1 MNTITS
7 DHWVEGDDMTAI
19 KADKEQALDS
29 FYALDNV
36 VTIKI
41 TMPQADWDA
50 LRTEEP
56 AGGRC
61 NFNWKGGERYKWH
74 EATSVEIS
82 GTSFP
87 AATTFTQVGL
97 KKKSFCGSI
106 SSEKPCV
113 DIDFGKFSDANVP
126 VVDGLIGSH
135 YLALNNSIQDPSYI
149 HQTLG
154 YKLFAMAGL
163 PHSRCNFAQV
173 FVNGAPIGQGS
184 AGVNSPGIF
193 VNVEAIMKPYI
204 KRNFNG
210 NMNGNLYEIA
220 HTDDF
225 VSARLPFISVE
236 NLSKFDNKADLK
248 LADDQIAA
256 HGVAGASQMLDLDQ
270 FIKHYAMEILLK
282 SWDGYANNT
291 NNTYIYNDVN
301 AVAAPGVNDVKFK
314 MIPWG
319 IDQILQPILPVNFG
333 VAPSGLIASLVRN
346 DAARR
351 AQLIDQIRSYRDT
364 VFSRETQQT
373 VLKPMIDQMET
384 LLAGFGV
391 PNAVSEIAG
400 VRQQL
405 QLTGS
410 GAGAVTAVARTP
422 NHLDLFWVGLD
433 GSVGSNWW
441 DAGANNGRWNAA
453 FEIAPAGSAAGA
465 VTAVARTPN
474 HLDVFWVGLDGSVG
488 SNWWD
493 AGANN
498 GAWNTPFEIAPAKSA
513 AGAVTA
519 VARTPNHLDVFWV
532 GLDGSVG
539 SNWWDAGANNGA
551 WNTPFEIAPAKSA
564 AGAVTAVARTPNHLD
579 VFWVGLDGS
588 VGSNWWD
595 AGANNGA
602 WNTPFEIAPA
612 KSAAG
617 AVTAVA
623 RTPNHLDVFW
633 VGLDGSVG
641 SNWWDAGANNGAWNT
656 PFEIAPAKS
665 AAGRGHGR
673 RPHPR
678 SSGCVLGRA
687 GRIGRQQLVGRRR
700 QQRRLEHPVRDRPRR
715 IGRRRGHGRRPHPR
729 SSGCV
734 LGRAGRIGRHQL
746 VGRPRQQRRLEH
758 PVREVRTLIAVGP
771 MFR

>member
-1 MNTITS
+1 MNTMTS
-7 DHWVEGDDMTAI
+7 DHWVEGNDMTTM

-29 FYALDNV
+29 LYALDNV

-61 NFNWKGGERYKWH
+61 NFNWKGGERYTWRKT
-74 EATSVEIS
+74 TSVEIS

-97 KKKSFCGSI
+97 KKKSFCGSVN
-106 SSEKPCV
+106 SEKPCL

-126 VVDGLIGSH
+126 VIDGLIGSR
-135 YLALNNSIQDPSYI
+135 YLTINNSIQDPSYI

-163 PHSRCNFAQV
+163 PYSRCNFAQV
-173 FVNGAPIGQGS
+173 FVNGALIGQGLG
-184 AGVNSPGIF
+184 GVNSPGIF
-193 VNVEAIMKPYI
+193 VNVEPIMKPYI

-220 HTDDF
+220 HLDDF

-319 IDQILQPILPVNFG
+319 IDQILQPILPVIFR
-333 VAPSGLIASLVRN
+333 VAPSGLIAKLVRN
-346 DAARR
+346 DAVRR

-373 VLKPMIDQMET
+373 VLKPMIDQMEA
-384 LLAGFGV
+384 LVVGFGV

-422 NHLDLFWVGLD
+422 DHLDLFWVGLDGSVGSTWWDAGANNGAWNAAFEIAPAGSAAQGAVTAVARTPDHLDVFWVGPDGSVGSTWWDAGANNGAWNTPFEIAPAKAAQGAVTAVARTPDHLDVFWVGPD

-453 FEIAPAGSAAGA
+453 FGIVPAGSAAGA
-465 VTAVARTPN
+465 VMAVARTPD
-474 HLDVFWVGLDGSVG
+474 HLDVFWVGPDGSVG
-488 SNWWD
+488 TNWWD
-493 AGANN
+493 AHANN
-498 GAWNTPFEIAPAKSA
+498 GAWNTPFE
-513 AGAVTA
+513 G
-519 VARTPNHLDVFWV
+519 F
-532 GLDGSVG
+532 
-539 SNWWDAGANNGA
+539 
-551 WNTPFEIAPAKSA
+551 
-564 AGAVTAVARTPNHLD
+564 
-579 VFWVGLDGS
+579 
-588 VGSNWWD
+588 
-595 AGANNGA
+595 
-602 WNTPFEIAPA
+602 
-612 KSAAG
+612 
-617 AVTAVA
+617 
-623 RTPNHLDVFW
+623 
-633 VGLDGSVG
+633 
-641 SNWWDAGANNGAWNT
+641 
-656 PFEIAPAKS
+656 
-665 AAGRGHGR
+665 
-673 RPHPR
+673 
-678 SSGCVLGRA
+678 
-687 GRIGRQQLVGRRR
+687 
-700 QQRRLEHPVRDRPRR
+700 
-715 IGRRRGHGRRPHPR
+715 
-729 SSGCV
+729 
-734 LGRAGRIGRHQL
+734 
-746 VGRPRQQRRLEH
+746 
-758 PVREVRTLIAVGP
+758 GP
-771 MFR
+771 

>member
-1 MNTITS
+1 
-7 DHWVEGDDMTAI
+7 MTAM

-29 FYALDNV
+29 LYALNNV
-36 VTIKI
+36 VTVKI

-50 LRTEEP
+50 VRTEEP

-61 NFNWKGGERYKWH
+61 NFDWKGGERYTWRK
-74 EATSVEIS
+74 ATSVEIS

-87 AATTFTQVGL
+87 AATTFTQVGV

-106 SSEKPCV
+106 SSEKTCV

-163 PHSRCNFAQV
+163 PHSRCNFARV

-193 VNVEAIMKPYI
+193 VNVEAVMKPYI

-225 VSARLPFISVE
+225 VTARLPFMVAE
-236 NLSKFDNKADLK
+236 DLSKFDNKADLK

-256 HGVAGASQMLDLDQ
+256 HGVAGASQMLDLDE
-270 FIKHYAMEILLK
+270 FIKIYAMEILLK

-319 IDQILQPILPVNFG
+319 IDQILQPISPVIFR
-333 VAPSGLIASLVRN
+333 VAPSGLIAKLVRN

-364 VFSRETQQT
+364 VFSRGTQQT
-373 VLKPMIDQMET
+373 QLKPMHDQMET
-384 LLAGFGV
+384 LLGRLGV

-422 NHLDLFWVGLD
+422 AHLDLFWVGLD

-465 VTAVARTPN
+465 VTAVARTPA
-474 HLDVFWVGLDGSVG
+474 HLDLFWVGLDGSVG

-498 GAWNTPFEIAPAKSA
+498 GRWNAAFEIAPAGSA

-519 VARTPNHLDVFWV
+519 VARTPDHLDLFWV
-532 GLDGSVG
+532 GPDGSVG
-539 SNWWDAGANNGA
+539 SNWWDAGANNGR
-551 WNTPFEIAPAKSA
+551 WNTAFEIAPAGSA
-564 AGAVTAVARTPNHLD
+564 AGAVTAVARTPDHLD
-579 VFWVGLDGS
+579 LFWVGPDGS

-595 AGANNGA
+595 AGANNGR
-602 WNTPFEIAPA
+602 WNTAFEIAPA
-612 KSAAG
+612 GSAAG

-623 RTPNHLDVFW
+623 RTPDHLDVFW

-641 SNWWDAGANNGAWNT
+641 STWWDAGANNGHWNAAFET
-656 PFEIAPAKS
+656 APAGPAAQGAVTAVARTRDHLDVFWVGLDGSVGSTWWDAGANNGRWNAAFEIAPAGSAAQGAVTAVARTPDHLDVFWVGPDGSVGSNWWDTHANNGRWNTPFQIVPAKS
-665 AAGRGHGR
+665 APGAGTG
-673 RPHPR
+673 
-678 SSGCVLGRA
+678 VA
-687 GRIGRQQLVGRRR
+687 
-700 QQRRLEHPVRDRPRR
+700 
-715 IGRRRGHGRRPHPR
+715 
-729 SSGCV
+729 
-734 LGRAGRIGRHQL
+734 
-746 VGRPRQQRRLEH
+746 
-758 PVREVRTLIAVGP
+758 RT
-771 MFR
+771 

>member
-1 MNTITS
+1 
-7 DHWVEGDDMTAI
+7 MTAI

-36 VTIKI
+36 VTINI

-50 LRTEEP
+50 VRTEEP

-61 NFNWKGGERYKWH
+61 NFNWKGGERYTWRK
-74 EATSVEIS
+74 ATSVEIS

-87 AATTFTQVGL
+87 AATTFTQVGV

-126 VVDGLIGSH
+126 VVDDLIGSH

-154 YKLFAMAGL
+154 YKLFGMAGL

-173 FVNGAPIGQGS
+173 FVNGALIGQGS

-270 FIKHYAMEILLK
+270 SIKHYAMEILLK

-319 IDQILQPILPVNFG
+319 IDQILQPILPVNFR
-333 VAPSGLIASLVRN
+333 VTPSGLIASLVRN
-346 DAARR
+346 DVARR

-384 LLAGFGV
+384 LLVGFGV

-410 GAGAVTAVARTP
+410 GEGAVTAVARTAD
-422 NHLDLFWVGLD
+422 HLDVFWVGPD
-433 GSVGSNWW
+433 GSVSSNWWDAGANNGAWNTPFEIAPAKAGQGAGTSVARTPDHLDVFWVGPDGSVSSNWW
-441 DAGANNGRWNAA
+441 DAGANNGRWNTP
-453 FEIAPAGSAAGA
+453 FEIAPAKAAQGA
-465 VTAVARTPN
+465 VTAVARTAD
-474 HLDVFWVGLDGSVG
+474 HLDVFWGGPDGSVG

-498 GAWNTPFEIAPAKSA
+498 GAWNTPFEIAPAKA
-513 AGAVTA
+513 AQGAVTA
-519 VARTPNHLDVFWV
+519 VARTADHLDVFWVGPDGSVGSNWWDAGANSGRWNAAFEIVPAGSAAGAVRAVARTPDHLDVFWV

-539 SNWWDAGANNGA
+539 TNWWDAHSNNG
-551 WNTPFEIAPAKSA
+551 
-564 AGAVTAVARTPNHLD
+564 
-579 VFWVGLDGS
+579 
-588 VGSNWWD
+588 
-595 AGANNGA
+595 
-602 WNTPFEIAPA
+602 
-612 KSAAG
+612 
-617 AVTAVA
+617 
-623 RTPNHLDVFW
+623 
-633 VGLDGSVG
+633 
-641 SNWWDAGANNGAWNT
+641 
-656 PFEIAPAKS
+656 
-665 AAGRGHGR
+665 
-673 RPHPR
+673 
-678 SSGCVLGRA
+678 
-687 GRIGRQQLVGRRR
+687 
-700 QQRRLEHPVRDRPRR
+700 
-715 IGRRRGHGRRPHPR
+715 
-729 SSGCV
+729 
-734 LGRAGRIGRHQL
+734 
-746 VGRPRQQRRLEH
+746 
-758 PVREVRTLIAVGP
+758 
-771 MFR
+771 

>member
-1 MNTITS
+1 
-7 DHWVEGDDMTAI
+7 MTAI

-61 NFNWKGGERYKWH
+61 NFNWKGGERYKWR

-106 SSEKPCV
+106 SSDKPCV
-113 DIDFGKFSDANVP
+113 DIDFGKFSDANVS

-149 HQTLG
+149 HQALG

-173 FVNGAPIGQGS
+173 FVNGAPIGQGL
-184 AGVNSPGIF
+184 AGVNSPGLF

-236 NLSKFDNKADLK
+236 SLSKFDNKADLK

-270 FIKHYAMEILLK
+270 FIKHYAIEILLK

-319 IDQILQPILPVNFG
+319 IDQILQPILPVNFR

-373 VLKPMIDQMET
+373 VMKPMIDQMET
-384 LLAGFGV
+384 LLVGFGV

-400 VRQQL
+400 VRRQL

-410 GAGAVTAVARTP
+410 GAGTVTAVARTP

-453 FEIAPAGSAAGA
+453 FEIAPAGSAAGG

-474 HLDVFWVGLDGSVG
+474 HLDLFWVGPDGSVGSNWWDAGANNGAWNAAFEIAPAKSAQGGVTVVARTPDHLDLFWVGPDGSVGSNWWDAHANNGAWNAAFEIAPAKSAQGGVTVVARTPDHLDVFWVGPDGSVGSNWWDAHANNGAWNAAFEIAPAKSAQGGVTVVARTPDHLDVFWVGLDGSVGSNWWDAHANNGAWNAAFEIAPAKSAQGGVTVVARAPDHLDVFWVGLDGSVG

-498 GAWNTPFEIAPAKSA
+498 ARWNTPFEIAPAGSG
-513 AGAVTA
+513 AGGVTV
-519 VARTPNHLDVFWV
+519 VARTPDHLDVFWV

-539 SNWWDAGANNGA
+539 TNWWDAHGNNGA
-551 WNTPFEIAPAKSA
+551 WNIPFE
-564 AGAVTAVARTPNHLD
+564 R
-579 VFWVGLDGS
+579 F
-588 VGSNWWD
+588 
-595 AGANNGA
+595 
-602 WNTPFEIAPA
+602 
-612 KSAAG
+612 
-617 AVTAVA
+617 
-623 RTPNHLDVFW
+623 
-633 VGLDGSVG
+633 
-641 SNWWDAGANNGAWNT
+641 
-656 PFEIAPAKS
+656 
-665 AAGRGHGR
+665 
-673 RPHPR
+673 
-678 SSGCVLGRA
+678 
-687 GRIGRQQLVGRRR
+687 
-700 QQRRLEHPVRDRPRR
+700 
-715 IGRRRGHGRRPHPR
+715 
-729 SSGCV
+729 
-734 LGRAGRIGRHQL
+734 
-746 VGRPRQQRRLEH
+746 
-758 PVREVRTLIAVGP
+758 GP
-771 MFR
+771 